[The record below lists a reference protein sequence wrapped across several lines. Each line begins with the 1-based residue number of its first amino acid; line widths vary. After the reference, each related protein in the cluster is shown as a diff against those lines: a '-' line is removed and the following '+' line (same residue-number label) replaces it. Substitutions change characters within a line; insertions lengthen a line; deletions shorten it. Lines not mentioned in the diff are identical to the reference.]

1 MQYVRRIEPEKSGL
15 VGFGI
20 RTILI
25 TASADSHDLATRI
38 AGLGTTVEVETDY
51 FRAIEQ
57 IIEDHSAYNL
67 CMVDCDSFGGLD
79 AGRRFVQF
87 LGAAVTYMPMIL
99 LSRQVGTQYFSEHH
113 NEPTL
118 LRLPLSPVAAR
129 VGFEHSLR
137 ERFVLRAS

>member
-15 VGFGI
+15 VGFGV
-20 RTILI
+20 RTLLV
-25 TASADSHDLATRI
+25 TASAESHDLATRI
-38 AGLGTTVEVETDY
+38 SGLGTAVEIETDY

-57 IIEDHSAYNL
+57 IIDDRMSFNL

-87 LGAAVTYMPMIL
+87 LGPAIAYMPLIL
-99 LSRQVGTQYFSEHH
+99 LSRQVGTQHFSDHH
-113 NEPTL
+113 SEPTL